1 MKKWIVFTLLLAL
14 ILSGCSEEEADKGKS
29 DIYQVRAIG
38 MLSTSEYTV
47 GKILRVNDKGD
58 WYDWGERKILISC
71 KAKIKAGI
79 NLKKIADSDI
89 TVDGNKI
96 EIKLPPPEIISF
108 EMDPDQVKTEM
119 VDVSGLRANFS
130 QDDKHKILK
139 LGEQSIKKDML
150 QLDILKDAQ
159 ANAVAFL
166 KDFYETLG
174 YEEVIIHVTTK
185 D

>member
-1 MKKWIVFTLLLAL
+1 MKSKIVLPFLLAL
-14 ILSGCSEEEADKGKS
+14 ILLSCSGEDPETNKS

-89 TVDGNKI
+89 TVNGNKI

-119 VDVSGLRANFS
+119 MDVTGLRASFS

-139 LGEQSIKKDML
+139 LGEQSIKKDMY

>member
-1 MKKWIVFTLLLAL
+1 MKNRFVLPFLLAL
-14 ILSGCSEEEADKGKS
+14 VLWGCREEAPEQKKS
-29 DIYQVRAIG
+29 DIYQIRSIG

-89 TVDGNKI
+89 TVNGNRI
-96 EIKLPPPEIISF
+96 EIQLPAPEIISF
-108 EMDPDQVKTEM
+108 EMNPDQVRTEM
-119 VDVSGLRANFS
+119 TDVTGLRANFS

-139 LGEQSIKKDML
+139 LGEQSIKKDMYR
-150 QLDILKDAQ
+150 LDILKDAQ
-159 ANAVAFL
+159 ANAIAFL

-174 YEEVIIHVTTK
+174 YEEVIIHAATK